1 MWETNYEQI
10 IQEQYMLARRSHIS
24 ITESNNMAEFERS
37 FYVDLLIAE
46 AIEEATSYENIKI

>member
-1 MWETNYEQI
+1 MWETNYENI

-24 ITESNNMAEFERS
+24 ISESNNMAEFERS

-46 AIEEATSYENIKI
+46 AMEEAKSYKQAKI